1 VHALEFTKWATWTKF
16 QQDIHGEI
24 SMWLAKAHG
33 GAIDNSDPSLGWA
46 IKLQNVVSRTFS
58 YNFSGFIGVMC

>member
-1 VHALEFTKWATWTKF
+1 
-16 QQDIHGEI
+16 
-24 SMWLAKAHG
+24 MWLAKAHG
-33 GAIDNSDPSLGWA
+33 GAIDNNDPSLGWA